1 MTSFF
6 TIWEARGSEGGMLGV
21 TVGAIFYLLFPH
33 IIIEGTWSGVIRKI
47 YTIRLG
53 FLGALPGWDGL
64 PVGGRAG
71 ARTGERGCQLVD
83 EALSSPSSPEGRT
96 SSG

>member
-1 MTSFF
+1 MHT
-6 TIWEARGSEGGMLGV
+6 V

-33 IIIEGTWSGVIRKI
+33 IIIEGTRSGVIKKV

-71 ARTGERGCQLVD
+71 ARSGERGCQLVD
-83 EALSSPSSPEGRT
+83 KALFSPSSPEGKT